1 MDFGEQTIYRQVWNS
16 HPDPVLRSETPVH
29 KSEFA
34 PANLT
39 VNAAASMDVAVHE
52 TLRYTV
58 ELHFVVLLKTLLQRE
73 HPKPSPNRPRAWL
86 GQMMLGSGCTAPSPA
101 PGPELFGL
109 DLD

>member
-52 TLRYTV
+52 TLRYAV

-73 HPKPSPNRPRAWL
+73 HPKSSASMARSNDAGLWVHRTLASAGAGTFRPR
-86 GQMMLGSGCTAPSPA
+86 P
-101 PGPELFGL
+101 
-109 DLD
+109 